1 MYEREKKT
9 ASVKLNM
16 TMEDMV
22 RNIFYF
28 PKESAKEYQCV
39 ESSLEK
45 ITEKQ
50 LTLKL
55 LLSFYTISIFMISN
69 PSITLNKS
77 NYYF

>member
-28 PKESAKEYQCV
+28 PKESAKEYQYV

>member
-22 RNIFYF
+22 RNILYF
-28 PKESAKEYQCV
+28 PKERAKEYQCV

-55 LLSFYTISIFMISN
+55 LLSFYAISINHKHIYDF
-69 PSITLNKS
+69 KS
-77 NYYF
+77 FHYIK